1 VFASPHP
8 FDIADNG
15 LSPFMD
21 VDVFNGDF
29 LLPLSAVSIQ
39 GFKQSSVGCAILVR
53 LIEIFFATFECLLR
67 IHRPPIT
74 FHCSV
79 MGCEQLGCQHAF
91 QFVMSLYP

>member
-1 VFASPHP
+1 MFASPHP

-39 GFKQSSVGCAILVR
+39 GFKQSSVGARYL
-53 LIEIFFATFECLLR
+53 FA
-67 IHRPPIT
+67 
-74 FHCSV
+74 
-79 MGCEQLGCQHAF
+79 
-91 QFVMSLYP
+91 